1 MDLIFQALMM
11 ANFDYG
17 WKPVDYTE
25 GDGWIVWS
33 AGSGYQQTPEK
44 NIWGWDGKYIPEMK
58 FRYRELIYRPD
69 FYDFDK
75 EDCTEW
81 MPNGI
86 YNYNVSRM
94 IRDLACHEEGSDTG
108 I

>member
-1 MDLIFQALMM
+1 MHI
-11 ANFDYG
+11 G
-17 WKPVDYTE
+17 K
-25 GDGWIVWS
+25 
-33 AGSGYQQTPEK
+33 
-44 NIWGWDGKYIPEMK
+44 DGKYIPEMK

-86 YNYNVSRM
+86 YNYNASRM
-94 IRDLACHEEGSDTG
+94 IRDLACHEKGSDTG

>member
-1 MDLIFQALMM
+1 M
-11 ANFDYG
+11 
-17 WKPVDYTE
+17 
-25 GDGWIVWS
+25 GDFK
-33 AGSGYQQTPEK
+33 GSRLRKTLRPGPGK
-44 NIWGWDGKYIPEMK
+44 KDGKYISEMK

-94 IRDLACHEEGSDTG
+94 IRDLACHEKGSDTG

>member
-1 MDLIFQALMM
+1 
-11 ANFDYG
+11 
-17 WKPVDYTE
+17 
-25 GDGWIVWS
+25 
-33 AGSGYQQTPEK
+33 
-44 NIWGWDGKYIPEMK
+44 MK
-58 FRYRELIYRPD
+58 FRYQELIYRPD